1 MLRKLVLVALVLVL
15 GAVTLLAAPDTASAQ
30 SYTTY
35 VVQPGDS
42 LSKIAA
48 RYCTTWQEIYNMN
61 YQAIGPDPS
70 VVEPGTVL
78 TVVNRCGGGGGG
90 GGSTG
95 GVYDR
100 GPSTHA
106 TGSYS
111 QPYYTVAWG
120 DTLTSVAARFGVSV
134 DALMRANN
142 LTSSTIYPG
151 QVLLIPGAGGG
162 QGPQPPSNN
171 AERVTFSPG
180 AIAANRVGQITYGRA
195 QELCAGRPCRPDD
208 GGLYDEP
215 RRAAVDLGAHGERP
229 AAGPGRNQQ
238 QPEQLCLHP
247 TAGDGGLLRDGGA
260 RDGAGEPDA
269 DLRYHVCDSVMP
281 GAARPD
287 LAGPPLVMP
296 VLPHTIP

>member
-1 MLRKLVLVALVLVL
+1 MLRKLVLVALILML

-78 TVVNRCGGGGGG
+78 TVVNRCGGGSGG

-100 GPSTHA
+100 GPRTHA

-120 DTLTSVAARFGVSV
+120 DTLTSVAARFGVTV

-142 LTSSTIYPG
+142 LAGSSIYPG

-162 QGPQPPSNN
+162 QPPQPPSNN

-180 AIAANRVGQITYGRA
+180 AIAANRVGQITYGAPKSYVLSARA
-195 QELCAGRPCRPDD
+195 GQNMEI
-208 GGLYDEP
+208 YTTS
-215 RRAAVDLGAHGERP
+215 HGEPLSISVRT
-229 AAGPGRNQQ
+229 ASG
-238 QPEQLCLHP
+238 QPLALGGTNNSLSNYVFTQLPVTGDYFVTVAPVTAPESP
-247 TAGDGGLLRDGGA
+247 TLTFDITFVIR
-260 RDGAGEPDA
+260 
-269 DLRYHVCDSVMP
+269 
-281 GAARPD
+281 
-287 LAGPPLVMP
+287 
-296 VLPHTIP
+296 

>member
-1 MLRKLVLVALVLVL
+1 MMRRLILVALALL
-15 GAVTLLAAPDTASAQ
+15 LSAATLMAAPDRASAQ

-70 VVEPGTVL
+70 ILVAGTVL
-78 TVVNRCGGGGGG
+78 TVVDRCGGSGG

-100 GPSTHA
+100 GPRTHA

-151 QVLLIPGAGGG
+151 QVLLIPGAGGS
-162 QGPQPPSNN
+162 QPPQPQPPSNN

-180 AIAANRVGQITYGRA
+180 AIAANRVGQITYGA
-195 QELCAGRPCRPDD
+195 PKT
-208 GGLYDEP
+208 Y
-215 RRAAVDLGAHGERP
+215 VLGARAGQTMEVYTTSHGEPLSISVRT
-229 AAGPGRNQQ
+229 ASGQQ
-238 QPEQLCLHP
+238 LALGGTNNSLSNYVFTQLPVTGDYFVTVAPVTAPESP
-247 TAGDGGLLRDGGA
+247 TLTFDITFVIR
-260 RDGAGEPDA
+260 
-269 DLRYHVCDSVMP
+269 
-281 GAARPD
+281 
-287 LAGPPLVMP
+287 
-296 VLPHTIP
+296 

>member
-1 MLRKLVLVALVLVL
+1 MMRKFILLALALVL
-15 GAVTLLAAPDTASAQ
+15 GMSTLAAAPSVAPAQ

-35 VVQPGDS
+35 VVQRGDS

-61 YQAIGPDPS
+61 YQAIGPNPS

-90 GGSTG
+90 GTG

-100 GPSTHA
+100 GPRTHA

-120 DTLTSVAARFGVSV
+120 DTLTSVAARFGVTV

-142 LTSSTIYPG
+142 LYSSVIQPG

-162 QGPQPPSNN
+162 QPQPPQPPPSGS
-171 AERVTFSPG
+171 AERVNFAPG
-180 AIAANRVGQITYGRA
+180 AIAANRTGQIAYGTPKSYVLSARA
-195 QELCAGRPCRPDD
+195 GQSMEI
-208 GGLYDEP
+208 YTTS
-215 RRAAVDLGAHGERP
+215 HGEPLSIAVRT
-229 AAGPGRNQQ
+229 AAGQRLALGGTNNAVSNYVFTQLPVSGDYFVTVTPTTA
-238 QPEQLCLHP
+238 PE
-247 TAGDGGLLRDGGA
+247 
-260 RDGAGEPDA
+260 
-269 DLRYHVCDSVMP
+269 S
-281 GAARPD
+281 
-287 LAGPPLVMP
+287 P
-296 VLPHTIP
+296 VLNFDITFAIR

>member
-1 MLRKLVLVALVLVL
+1 MNRKLVLVALALLL
-15 GAVTLLAAPDTASAQ
+15 GAVTWMAAPDTASAQ

-70 VVEPGTVL
+70 ILVAGTVL
-78 TVVNRCGGGGGG
+78 TVVDRCGSSGG

-142 LTSSTIYPG
+142 LSSSTIYPG
-151 QVLLIPGAGGG
+151 QVLLIPGAGGS
-162 QGPQPPSNN
+162 QPQPPQPPSNN

-180 AIAANRVGQITYGRA
+180 AIAANRVGQITWGAPKSYVLSARA
-195 QELCAGRPCRPDD
+195 GQNMEI
-208 GGLYDEP
+208 YTTS
-215 RRAAVDLGAHGERP
+215 HGEPLSIAVR
-229 AAGPGRNQQ
+229 
-238 QPEQLCLHP
+238 
-247 TAGDGGLLRDGGA
+247 TA
-260 RDGAGEPDA
+260 
-269 DLRYHVCDSVMP
+269 
-281 GAARPD
+281 AARQ
-287 LAGPPLVMP
+287 LALGGTNNSLSNYVFTQLP
-296 VLPHTIP
+296 VTGDYFVTVAPVTAPESPTLTFDITFVIR

>member
-1 MLRKLVLVALVLVL
+1 MYRKLVLVALALLL
-15 GAVTLLAAPDTASAQ
+15 GAVTWMAAPDTASAQ

-70 VVEPGTVL
+70 ILVAGTVL
-78 TVVNRCGGGGGG
+78 TVVDRCGGSGG

-151 QVLLIPGAGGG
+151 QVLLIPGAGGS
-162 QGPQPPSNN
+162 QPP
-171 AERVTFSPG
+171 AAAAAQQQCRARHLQPRGDCGQPG
-180 AIAANRVGQITYGRA
+180 RPDHLRRA
-195 QELCAGRPCRPDD
+195 QELRAERPRRPEYGD
-208 GGLYDEP
+208 LYDEP
-215 RRAAVDLGAHGERP
+215 RRAAVDLGADGERP
-229 AAGPGRNQQ
+229 TLALGGTNNSLSNYVFTQLPVTGDYFVTVAPVTA
-238 QPEQLCLHP
+238 PESP
-247 TAGDGGLLRDGGA
+247 TLTFDITFVIR
-260 RDGAGEPDA
+260 
-269 DLRYHVCDSVMP
+269 
-281 GAARPD
+281 
-287 LAGPPLVMP
+287 
-296 VLPHTIP
+296 